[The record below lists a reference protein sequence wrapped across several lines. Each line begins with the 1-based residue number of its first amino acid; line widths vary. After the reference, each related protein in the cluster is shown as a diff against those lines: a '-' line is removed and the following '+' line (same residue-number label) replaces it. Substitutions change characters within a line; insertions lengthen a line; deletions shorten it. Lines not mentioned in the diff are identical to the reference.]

1 MERRIKAAYLRV
13 ICEDGGPKV
22 GDGADD
28 FIPLLIMRLPEFVVL
43 LLNNQD
49 FHRRLKPECRSPL
62 RHGNGKKLDN
72 ATQILSD
79 LPTGTLMERSPLDL
93 ALQQF
98 NPMTQTALLM
108 RLMSIQTNQRA
119 KSNIGLEVPWR
130 TRQHCF

>member
-1 MERRIKAAYLRV
+1 MERRIKAASLRV
-13 ICEDGGPKV
+13 ICEDGGPKG

-49 FHRRLKPECRSPL
+49 FHRRLKPECRLPL
-62 RHGNGKKLDN
+62 RHGNGNRNKIDN

-79 LPTGTLMERSPLDL
+79 LPTDTLMERSPLDP
-93 ALQQF
+93 ALHQF

-108 RLMSIQTNQRA
+108 RLMSCD
-119 KSNIGLEVPWR
+119 EVKTKR
-130 TRQHCF
+130 K